1 MIYCDGSKKDSHKIG
16 HEDSESRAMPQLL
29 LQEEAGKKKKQEKS
43 ALQWMGSGSYGVRA
57 LNMPFLSLS

>member
-29 LQEEAGKKKKQEKS
+29 LQEEAGKKKSRKS
-43 ALQWMGSGSYGVRA
+43 PPYNEWDLEAMVLG
-57 LNMPFLSLS
+57 P